1 LTLVTRARAAGI
13 LAISLLM
20 LGAPAALASPL
31 YSPDA
36 AIRLGSGSYVGDAI
50 QNNNAAGQS
59 VFNSGLVGQK
69 LTFWI
74 RITNWGALND
84 SFKVKRSA
92 GFNDGYR
99 VRYYDAANNDVT
111 GRVNTGTFTTP
122 VLATDGAGQYEMRA
136 TVKIRSQATLC
147 SFTSRLMTVA
157 SVGNSAL
164 KDAVRFTAALAPGCP
179 DLTVSPGQLNT
190 VDSYIYD
197 FAGQAAGATQTF
209 TLKNEGTGTSEV
221 LGFSMSGTGFAFSTD
236 TCTGGGLAAGGTCTF
251 AMTFTP
257 AACQAPF
264 LMDIGV
270 AGGVP
275 PTIQYLELILIA
287 SCPT

>member
-1 LTLVTRARAAGI
+1 M
-13 LAISLLM
+13 LAITLLI

-36 AIRLGSGSYVGDAI
+36 AIRLGSGSYVGHAI
-50 QNNNAAGQS
+50 QNNDASGQS
-59 VFNSGLVGQK
+59 VLNTGLVGQK

-74 RITNWGALND
+74 RITNWGALTD

-92 GFNDGYR
+92 GFTDGYR

-164 KDAVRFTAALAPGCP
+164 RDAVRFTAARATPDVNCPPVAVNDKASITENSASVSGNLFANDIDPDGDPISLA
-179 DLTVSPGQLNT
+179 DL
-190 VDSYIYD
+190 I
-197 FAGQAAGATQTF
+197 
-209 TLKNEGTGTSEV
+209 
-221 LGFSMSGTGFAFSTD
+221 
-236 TCTGGGLAAGGTCTF
+236 
-251 AMTFTP
+251 
-257 AACQAPF
+257 
-264 LMDIGV
+264 
-270 AGGVP
+270 GVP
-275 PTIQYLELILIA
+275 PYYVTSVVISPATGAYTAFLDNAGPVDALNNGETLTQVIQYSVQDGNGLVSNIA
-287 SCPT
+287 TLTITIHGVTDPD

>member
-1 LTLVTRARAAGI
+1 
-13 LAISLLM
+13 
-20 LGAPAALASPL
+20 L

-36 AIRLGSGSYVGDAI
+36 AIRLGSGSYVGDGI
-50 QNNNAAGQS
+50 QNNDATGQS

-69 LTFWI
+69 LTFRI
-74 RITNWGALND
+74 RITNWGALTD

-92 GFNDGYR
+92 GFTDGYR

-164 KDAVRFTAALAPGCP
+164 KDAVRFTAALATPGLNCGPGAFNDTASITENQSSVSGNFFANDIDP
-179 DLTVSPGQLNT
+179 DGDPLRLEWFGASPVIVVG
-190 VDSYIYD
+190 VKY
-197 FAGQAAGATQTF
+197 
-209 TLKNEGTGTSEV
+209 
-221 LGFSMSGTGFAFSTD
+221 FSSWTINPF
-236 TCTGGGLAAGGTCTF
+236 TGGYTFDLDNSGAVDALNNGDTLTQEIWYQVNDGNGAVSNIGTLTI
-251 AMTFTP
+251 T
-257 AACQAPF
+257 
-264 LMDIGV
+264 IHGV
-270 AGGVP
+270 TDP
-275 PTIQYLELILIA
+275 D
-287 SCPT
+287 